1 MAWLDR
7 ATCAQ
12 PCTDSIDHPPSYPQL
27 THLWREFFGCQHRQ
41 SVTARLGLPVT
52 ANHEASPH
60 SSFLIPSKAPAQ
72 SPSYYRCG
80 ARNLCHRS
88 KENSVL
94 RQQDEQTI
102 LVLCSLF
109 ANSQNSKDNIC
120 GGIRNGATRA
130 TSPSRL
136 RGEERIQYRTDFMR
150 QIFFS
155 AVPTQAET
163 AWYSDSKSRRVS
175 SYCTQIEIC
184 LASTT
189 LHIQKE

>member
-1 MAWLDR
+1 M
-7 ATCAQ
+7 
-12 PCTDSIDHPPSYPQL
+12 
-27 THLWREFFGCQHRQ
+27 
-41 SVTARLGLPVT
+41 
-52 ANHEASPH
+52 
-60 SSFLIPSKAPAQ
+60 
-72 SPSYYRCG
+72 
-80 ARNLCHRS
+80 
-88 KENSVL
+88 L

-130 TSPSRL
+130 TSSSRL

-189 LHIQKE
+189 LHIQKERRTRRDGISQTLPHQIPPSDMFLAIPMLSLSGCFGCLVYLAYRGLPFPWERRGANGQDNFRCKEVQYSYKKQAACR